1 MGDIVTAKNTADVV
15 IGVGGATSP
24 KWLMLLHA
32 ASEISATMAA
42 IGGAV
47 LVAFRVAL
55 AYREWVRGRETVR
68 VDDESVTRE

>member
-1 MGDIVTAKNTADVV
+1 MSDIVTLKNTTDMA

-24 KWLMLLHA
+24 KWLEVLHT
-32 ASEISATMAA
+32 ASEVSATMAA

-55 AYREWVRGRETVR
+55 AYREWVRGRAAP
-68 VDDESVTRE
+68 VDDDNSTR

>member
-1 MGDIVTAKNTADVV
+1 MGDLVTVKNTTDVA

-24 KWLMLLHA
+24 KWLEALHT
-32 ASEISATMAA
+32 ASEVSATMAA

-55 AYREWVRGRETVR
+55 AYREWVRGRAVP
-68 VDDESVTRE
+68 VDDETDTR